1 MNQMTGH
8 QNVVRKAEL
17 CLQGLIVI
25 HVFLLFFP
33 HTTTLREISFY
44 GAAACWI
51 VLRAKK
57 GFPAVLV
64 SAPFRAIS
72 CFVAWV
78 MLSSLLGPMPGE
90 SFGRWRSELLQPF
103 LLFCMTATE
112 MSSQRSAKLIVGSM
126 AFAFFVFT
134 ALTLLEASHVGWRY
148 FLDKEGRYQ
157 YYWLDTGY
165 IQRAYI
171 ILPAILGLI
180 TVSAGQWIRAGLAV
194 YASMVCAIILVY
206 RSFSALAAAMGAL
219 MLWSFA
225 VQFRRRRT
233 ALCVFLGAVVS
244 ALAVVA
250 MLFASHPAVQEYQ
263 AKAEKILHAPGE
275 FMHADGFSNRMPAW
289 KIATDLTAARPLTG
303 HGWGM
308 RKFSTIANDDRYIE
322 EWAKK
327 DRVVY
332 AFLQKFRGT
341 FFPPHNMYLEVAFQ
355 SGYMGLVLFC
365 TFFGTLL
372 FGFLKRMRDADRRW
386 LTGTALITALS
397 FLVFGLMNN
406 ELGAISGK
414 VVFVISGLALAADPS
429 SRQEENM

>member
-1 MNQMTGH
+1 MNHMTIH

-44 GAAACWI
+44 GAVACWI

-64 SAPFRAIS
+64 SAPFLAIS
-72 CFVAWV
+72 CFVAWAL
-78 MLSSLLGPMPGE
+78 LSSLLGPMPAE
-90 SFGRWRSELLQPF
+90 SFGRWRSELLQPL

-126 AFAFFVFT
+126 ALAFFIFT
-134 ALTLLEASHVGWRY
+134 ALTLLEASHVGSRY

-180 TVSAGQWIRAGLAV
+180 TVGAGQWVRASLAV
-194 YASMVCAIILVY
+194 YASAVCAIILVY
-206 RSFSALAAAMGAL
+206 RSFSALVAAIGAL

-225 VQFRRRRT
+225 VQYRRRRA
-233 ALCVFLGAVVS
+233 ALCMFLGVVVS

-250 MLFASHPAVQEYQ
+250 MLFASHPAVEEYR
-263 AKAEKILHAPGE
+263 AKAKKVLHAPGE
-275 FMHADGFSNRMPAW
+275 FAHAEGFSNRMPVW
-289 KIATDLTAARPLTG
+289 KIAVDLTMERPVFG
-303 HGWGM
+303 YGWGM
-308 RKFSTIANDDRYIE
+308 KKFGAMLSEDAYIDGWAN
-322 EWAKK
+322 K
-327 DRVVY
+327 DKTVHD
-332 AFLQKFRGT
+332 FLQKFRGG

-355 SGYMGLVLFC
+355 SGYMGLVLLC

-372 FGFLKRMRDADRRW
+372 FGFFKRMQDADRRW
-386 LTGTALITALS
+386 LTGTALITAVS

-406 ELGAISGK
+406 ELGSISGK
-414 VVFVISGLALAADPS
+414 IVFVISGLALAADPS
-429 SRQEENM
+429 SRQEENT